1 MFSPKLYA
9 KPLSGERF
17 TRRIVMPMA
26 GILIVAM
33 FVIFAF
39 LFVSADR
46 QNKLEVEASTKLAQ
60 TALAVKSREIA
71 RNLKDYAVW
80 EDAYNNLHLRVDTEW
95 AATDGNIGANIFQGL
110 GYELAFAIDPAART
124 IYGVIDG
131 IPQQVDAFSIIPIG
145 LRELIAQSQSQAEP
159 VTGMLKTGN
168 DVLIVASTS
177 ILPPSLERASVDG
190 KSLSSLVFVKKLNA
204 SFLDKMGH
212 DYLLSDLKFNDP
224 EPVDAEASV
233 KLFSPNGKSL
243 GAITWSPAKPG
254 HKLLPLLAPPLGLC
268 VVILGAFSMLVVRNV
283 RKSTQALEES
293 AKTVQ
298 AYALTLQESEARFKD
313 VAEASSDWIWECDP
327 QLQMMFL
334 STRFSDV
341 TGIAAANVLGKT
353 LPQFFQSDSG
363 TDGWARLLQETTDR
377 HAFRDLRCL
386 YKDASGTTRVCR
398 LAGRPSINSLGKFVG
413 FRGTAT
419 DITEE
424 VEAQAR
430 ASHLAQHDALTGL
443 PNRVLFRER
452 LNAALASN
460 DSKLSRVAVICLD
473 LDHFKEVNDT
483 LGHGAGDVLL
493 RQLSQR
499 LGACVRPTDTV
510 ARLGGDEF
518 AIIQVGVN
526 QPFEA
531 EKLCRKLIE
540 VVRAPFE
547 IEGHE
552 LYVGVSLGIAVCDES
567 GNDPE
572 RILKNAD
579 IALYRAK
586 QAGRATY
593 RIFEAQM
600 DLELQDR
607 KALEH
612 DLRQAILKN
621 QLELHYQPL
630 IDIGSKAVVAV
641 EALIRWRHP
650 TRGVV
655 SPVDFIPLAE
665 ETNLIVAIG
674 EWVLETACRQALD
687 WPNLRVAVNLSPVQ
701 FKSRELI
708 EVVKDVLHRTGLEP
722 ARLELEITESVLI
735 NDVSSALATLNAL
748 KELGVKIAMDDFG
761 TGYSSLGYL
770 NSFPF
775 DKIKIDKS
783 FIGGMSDKDKSG
795 AIVKS
800 VISLGQSLNMVTT
813 AEGVETAEQ
822 ASFLREEGC
831 DQLQGYF
838 FSRPITASELTSFI
852 EDWDGGQNY
861 GQSRSNVAA

>member
-1 MFSPKLYA
+1 MFSQQVFGRSG
-9 KPLSGERF
+9 SGEQF
-17 TRRIVMPMA
+17 TRRVVVPMA
-26 GILIVAM
+26 FILGVAIL
-33 FVIFAF
+33 VVLGF
-39 LFVSADR
+39 LFISADK

-60 TALAVKSREIA
+60 TALAVKTREIA

-80 EDAYNNLHLRVDTEW
+80 EDAYNNLHLKVDTDW
-95 AATDGNIGANIFQGL
+95 AATDGNIGANIFDGL
-110 GYELAFAIDPAART
+110 GYEMAFAINPAGGT
-124 IYGVIDG
+124 VYSVIEGV
-131 IPQQVDAFSIIPIG
+131 PQHVDAFTAIPTG
-145 LRELIAQSQSQAEP
+145 LRELVARSHNLAEP
-159 VTGMLKTGN
+159 LTGMLKAGD
-168 DVLIVASTS
+168 DVVLVAATS
-177 ILPPSLERASVDG
+177 ILPPSLDRASVDG
-190 KSLSSLVFVKKLNA
+190 NSLSSLVFAKKLNK
-204 SFLDKMGH
+204 SFLDKMGQ
-212 DYLLSDLKFNDP
+212 DYLLSNLCLSATKS
-224 EPVDAEASV
+224 EAEASV
-233 KLFSPNGKSL
+233 DLTSFNGTSL
-243 GAITWSPAKPG
+243 GVITWSPAKPG
-254 HKLLPLLAPPLGLC
+254 YKLLPVLAPPLAIC
-268 VVILGAFSMLVVRNV
+268 VMILGAFSLLVVRNV
-283 RKSTQALEES
+283 RRSTQALEES
-293 AKTVQ
+293 SKTVE

-334 STRFSDV
+334 STRFSEV
-341 TGIAAANVLGKT
+341 TGIAAASVLGKT
-353 LPQFFQSDSG
+353 LSQFFQSDSG
-363 TDGWARLLQETTDR
+363 NDGWTRLIQETAEG

-386 YKDASGTTRVCR
+386 YKDASGMARVCR
-398 LAGRPSINSLGKFVG
+398 LAGRPNYSAAGQFVG

-430 ASHLAQHDALTGL
+430 ASHLALHDALTGL

-452 LNAALASN
+452 LNAALASS
-460 DSKLSRVAVICLD
+460 DGTTSRISVICLD

-483 LGHGAGDVLL
+483 LGHGAGDILL

-499 LGACVRPTDTV
+499 LLGCVRTTDTV

-526 QPFEA
+526 QPLES
-531 EKLCRKLIE
+531 EQLCRKLIE
-540 VVRAPFE
+540 VVRTPFE
-547 IEGHE
+547 IDGNE
-552 LYVGVSLGIAVCDES
+552 LHVGVSLGIAICEES

-572 RILKNAD
+572 RLLKNAD

-600 DLELQDR
+600 DLELQER
-607 KALEH
+607 KSLEH

-630 IDIGSKAVVAV
+630 IDISTSKVAAV

-650 TRGVV
+650 TRGIV

-665 ETNLIVAIG
+665 ETNLIIAIG
-674 EWVLETACRQALD
+674 EWVLETACRQALS
-687 WPNLRVAVNLSPVQ
+687 WPELRVAVNLWPVQ
-701 FKSRELI
+701 FKNRELV
-708 EVVKDVLHRTGLEP
+708 EVVKDVLQRTGLEP
-722 ARLELEITESVLI
+722 GRLELEITESVLI

-748 KELGVKIAMDDFG
+748 KDLGVKIAMDDFG

-783 FIGGMSDKDKSG
+783 FIGDMSDTDKSG

-800 VISLGQSLNMVTT
+800 VISLGQSLNMITT

-822 ASFLREEGC
+822 ATFLQQEGC

-838 FSRPITASELTSFI
+838 FSRAVTANELTTFMAGWNDRDAEI
-852 EDWDGGQNY
+852 NAD
-861 GQSRSNVAA
+861 VAA